1 MSDAAHPELVA
12 RPTIVDIILRA
23 PGAFYLLAIL
33 ALGLTLWTP
42 GFFTTANLTNVA
54 LQVAVLS
61 IVALGMTLVI
71 LTEGIDLSLGPVLG
85 LCGVRPPCCLPPAI
99 RCRSRLLQRWRLACA
114 LGFSTGP
121 WLPLLRCLLS
131 L

>member
-42 GFFTTANLTNVA
+42 GFFTTT
-54 LQVAVLS
+54 
-61 IVALGMTLVI
+61 
-71 LTEGIDLSLGPVLG
+71 
-85 LCGVRPPCCLPPAI
+85 R
-99 RCRSRLLQRWRLACA
+99 
-114 LGFSTGP
+114 
-121 WLPLLRCLLS
+121 
-131 L
+131 